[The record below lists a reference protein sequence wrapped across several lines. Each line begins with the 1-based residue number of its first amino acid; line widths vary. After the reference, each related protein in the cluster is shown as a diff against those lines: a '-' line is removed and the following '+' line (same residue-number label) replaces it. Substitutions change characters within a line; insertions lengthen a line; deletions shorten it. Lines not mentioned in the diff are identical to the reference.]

1 MLQSYC
7 NFLVENWLTLEKGG
21 YNEVKTGP
29 EITFRTRV
37 TEDIIRENIPDLS
50 LEEKVLV
57 QMQTMDIP
65 KERAGQYLAEGGGGE
80 FKMLE
85 AEKKKTERQVNGS
98 PIKATT
104 KSEQST

>member
-1 MLQSYC
+1 
-7 NFLVENWLTLEKGG
+7 LVENWLTLEKGG

-37 TEDIIRENIPDLS
+37 SEEIIRENIPDLS

-65 KERAGQYLAEGGGGE
+65 KERAGQYLAEGGGE

-104 KSEQST
+104 KTEQPT